1 MELSERTRV
10 QIEQFHMALA
20 RFDEILPL
28 NEDDV
33 VRDAL
38 IQRFEFTFEI
48 AWRCMFR
55 VLRDW
60 GETTQEVVGK
70 VIEDAFK
77 ANLIDNPGVW
87 IEIRDCRNL
96 TSHTY
101 DEKIAIRV
109 AATVRMIA
117 PSAFH
122 AFAKVMLE
130 ITK

>member
-20 RFDEILPL
+20 RFDELLPL
-28 NEDDV
+28 NEDDI

-60 GETTQEVVGK
+60 GETTQIGRASCRER
-70 VIEDAFK
+70 
-77 ANLIDNPGVW
+77 VW
-87 IEIRDCRNL
+87 R
-96 TSHTY
+96 Y
-101 DEKIAIRV
+101 V
-109 AATVRMIA
+109 
-117 PSAFH
+117 
-122 AFAKVMLE
+122 
-130 ITK
+130 